1 MVLVANLEELMV
13 TPEYRLVR
21 TGRFLITELLK
32 PHRVTTKIT

>member
-21 TGRFLITELLK
+21 MGCFLIELLK
-32 PHRVTTKIT
+32 PHRVPTNIT